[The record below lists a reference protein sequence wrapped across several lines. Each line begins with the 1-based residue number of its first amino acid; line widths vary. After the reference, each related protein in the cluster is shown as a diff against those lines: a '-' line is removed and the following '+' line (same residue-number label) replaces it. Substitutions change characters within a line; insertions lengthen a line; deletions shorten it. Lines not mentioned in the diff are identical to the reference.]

1 MVTSPVDFTQGYFV
15 VAILFSEHTSLQDKV
30 VVSCFFLHKQFCLK
44 RRTQT
49 FHPLEFVQTAS
60 WQHAHFTCPHP
71 PSPLGKS
78 TAFPMRTVLP
88 PQRDWEEF
96 LCPCRSFQ
104 TLWDDK
110 KIFVRVTPASW
121 SSALVSEELKEY
133 WLVTSCEAPR
143 ADSLRPL
150 LLQHLISFHR
160 FRKASYTYNI

>member
-1 MVTSPVDFTQGYFV
+1 MWSPLPW
-15 VAILFSEHTSLQDKV
+15 ILRTGISSLRFCSLNTLLCKTKMSSA
-30 VVSCFFLHKQFCLK
+30 VSIYINNSAS
-44 RRTQT
+44 RTGKQT
-49 FHPLEFVQTAS
+49 FHPLEFVRTAS

-78 TAFPMRTVLP
+78 TAFPMRTELP

-104 TLWDDK
+104 TLRDDK
-110 KIFVRVTPASW
+110 KIFDRITPASW
-121 SSALVSEELKEY
+121 SSAVVSEELREY

-150 LLQHLISFHR
+150 LLQHLINFHR
-160 FRKASYTYNI
+160 FRRSYKL